1 MIAMPANILTTL
13 LELFK
18 AVKKSGVSF
27 QLSSKPCEPF
37 FLSLSR
43 FVSNLPL
50 ISLALSK
57 GPVSQALSLAHSGS
71 CQLNLAH
78 FGSLSGS
85 RYGSPALFEGGI
97 VQEREKINK
106 FKDDKP
112 EYP

>member
-1 MIAMPANILTTL
+1 M
-13 LELFK
+13 
-18 AVKKSGVSF
+18 
-27 QLSSKPCEPF
+27 
-37 FLSLSR
+37 SL
-43 FVSNLPL
+43 
-50 ISLALSK
+50 
-57 GPVSQALSLAHSGS
+57 GLSLAHSGS

-78 FGSLSGS
+78 FGSLSGSLWLTLALSGS